1 MKLDLVYNPSSGG
14 FRRAKLEQLVAALE
28 HFDWAVTLIETR
40 PDGVTLS
47 SDCELVCVHG
57 GDGALRQ
64 TVCGLGKRA
73 GKIPI
78 CISPAGTIN
87 LVARELGYH
96 ADPDK
101 FAVQVAAAWG
111 KGPQRWL
118 RSPLFTFDDMPVL
131 ACMSIGPDSVAV
143 SGVSTSLKAKIGR
156 YAYVISAMKML
167 ARWPQDPMPV
177 KAQDVDGRIFEMHGE
192 AVFVARGKFYAGPFS
207 LSPNSE
213 LSASTLELVVI
224 ERSTRLACLRF
235 ALAVMIGRDPAKL
248 GLAKTFTV
256 KWAEIGDGDLPT
268 QVDGDQ
274 VTPVMGRIEP
284 SGQVVRYCV

>member
-14 FRRAKLEQLVAALE
+14 FRRAKLEQLVAAFE
-28 HFDWAVTLIETR
+28 HFDWDVTLIETR

-47 SDCELVCVHG
+47 AGCELVCVHG

-64 TVCGLGKRA
+64 TVRGLGKRA

-101 FAVQVAAAWG
+101 FAVQIAAAWG

-118 RSPLFTFDDMPVL
+118 RSPLFLFDNMPVL

-143 SGVSTSLKAKIGR
+143 SRISTSLKAKIGR
-156 YAYVISAMKML
+156 YAYVFSALKML
-167 ARWPQDPMPV
+167 AHWPQDPMPV
-177 KAQDVDGRIFEMHGE
+177 KAQGVDGRIFEMQGE

-207 LSPNSE
+207 LSPRAQ
-213 LSASTLELVVI
+213 LGASTLELVVI

-235 ALAVMIGRDPAKL
+235 ALAVMTGRDPAKL

-274 VTPVMGRIEP
+274 VPPVMGRICP